1 MFLVMVVAAIFG
13 LYQRVLLLS
22 SLRLS
27 LVEDQVL
34 LVAVVV
40 MVLAWAVVAV
50 VMPPRFSMPT
60 VIISLP
66 GQHSTQF
73 VQDQLVDVP
82 VAVVAMAGELRFLW
96 LSIFCVLGGGLGTFC
111 MQGGSYAGSVV
122 QVLAIHVLR
131 LHKEL
136 TAIVVVLLFT

>member
-1 MFLVMVVAAIFG
+1 MVVAAIFG

-34 LVAVVV
+34 LVAAVV

-50 VMPPRFSMPT
+50 VMPPRCSMQT

-66 GQHSTQF
+66 TQHSTQF

-82 VAVVAMAGELRFLW
+82 VAVAAMAGEVAV
-96 LSIFCVLGGGLGTFC
+96 SMV
-111 MQGGSYAGSVV
+111 AP
-122 QVLAIHVLR
+122 
-131 LHKEL
+131 
-136 TAIVVVLLFT
+136 LLY